1 MAEEVRN
8 ADVAVPW
15 AILLTTLLNGAFGSA
30 IVIAVLFVTVD
41 IKSALKS
48 PTGSLGFPY
57 MQIFY
62 SATGSKG
69 GATAMI
75 VIIVL
80 MTVC

>member
-15 AILLTTLLNGAFGSA
+15 EILLTTLLNGAFGFA

-41 IKSALKS
+41 IESALES

-62 SATGSKG
+62 SVTGSKG

-75 VIIVL
+75 VIILL
-80 MTVC
+80 MTLC